1 LAVSEVKS
9 LTEVQQ
15 WDLEQ
20 LDAFLAIL
28 DMKNGTKAAA
38 NAFAAKD
45 TGGSKNGRG

>member
-1 LAVSEVKS
+1 MKS

-20 LDAFLAIL
+20 LDAFMAYTE
-28 DMKNGTKAAA
+28 MQKVTKAAV
-38 NAFAAKD
+38 NAFASRD